1 MPGQIAPKGI
11 IAGSTRSLRCNA
23 DDAEVVPPDAVVVTG
38 FTPGWIAGS
47 TRSLREDAEDA
58 EVVPPAISHRITFYE
73 LTVRWRDIVSMSAG
87 VVRASGQCPS
97 SISAL
102 CQDGSLR

>member
-1 MPGQIAPKGI
+1 MNVATGFTPGWIAGSTRSLREMPGQIAPKGI

-47 TRSLREDAEDA
+47 TRSLRCNADDA
-58 EVVPPAISHRITFYE
+58 EVV
-73 LTVRWRDIVSMSAG
+73 
-87 VVRASGQCPS
+87 
-97 SISAL
+97 
-102 CQDGSLR
+102 